1 MAPKAEREDAWH
13 RLALDLPLD
22 KLDAMIQRVG
32 LGDLPDLA
40 RRILKGDVRG
50 RVVVDV
56 NA

>member
-1 MAPKAEREDAWH
+1 
-13 RLALDLPLD
+13 
-22 KLDAMIQRVG
+22 MIQRVG